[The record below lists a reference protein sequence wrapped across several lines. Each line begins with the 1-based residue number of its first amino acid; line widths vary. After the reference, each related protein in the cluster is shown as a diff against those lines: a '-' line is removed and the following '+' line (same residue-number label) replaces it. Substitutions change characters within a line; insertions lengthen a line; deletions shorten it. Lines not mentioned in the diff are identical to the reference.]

1 MKKLLFIDRDGTLV
15 IEPPID
21 YQLDSLEKLE
31 FYPKVMRNLGFIRSK
46 LDFDFVMVTN
56 QDGLGTASFPEETFW
71 PAHNLMM
78 KTLEGEGIT
87 FDDIC
92 IDRSMPDDNAPTR
105 KPRTGMLAK
114 YLDNPDYDLS
124 HSFVIG
130 DRPTDVELAKN
141 LGCRAILLQDDTASL
156 KPVSE
161 GGGAACD
168 GLEDYCALATR
179 DWDKVAEFLFA
190 GERTAE
196 VRRTTKETDI
206 YVSLNLD
213 GNGHC
218 DIATGL
224 GFFDHMLEQI
234 GKHGG
239 MDLTI
244 RVKGDL
250 EVDEHH
256 TIEDTAL
263 ALGDCLYQALGSKRG
278 IERYGYALPMDD
290 CLCQVCLDFGGRPWL
305 VWDAGFK
312 REKIGDMPTEMFLH
326 FFKSLSDAARMNLNV
341 KAEGQNEH
349 HKIEGI
355 FKALARALKMAVK
368 GIFITLNCQ
377 ARKECCR
384 IVQTTAAKLLHTFC
398 RATADVLQSYCRCIA
413 EFCSCISLINR

>member
-1 MKKLLFIDRDGTLV
+1 MKKILFIDRDGTLV
-15 IEPPID
+15 IEPPVD

-31 FYPKVMRNLGFIRSK
+31 FYPKVMRNLGFVRSK
-46 LDFDFVMVTN
+46 LDFEFVMVTN
-56 QDGLGTASFPEETFW
+56 QDGLGTSSFPEDTFW

-92 IDRSMPDDNAPTR
+92 IDRSFPEENAPTR
-105 KPRTGMLAK
+105 KPRTGMLTK
-114 YLDNPDYDLS
+114 YIDNPAYDLAG
-124 HSFVIG
+124 SFVIG

-141 LGCRAILLQDDTASL
+141 LGCRAIFLQDDDSL
-156 KPVSE
+156 LSDELKAV
-161 GGGAACD
+161 
-168 GLEDYCALATR
+168 CALATR

-190 GERTAE
+190 GERRATI
-196 VRRTTKETDI
+196 RRTTKETDI
-206 YVSLNLD
+206 LVDVDLD
-213 GNGHC
+213 GSGQC

-244 RVKGDL
+244 QVKGDL
-250 EVDEHH
+250 HVDEHH

-263 ALGDCLYQALGSKRG
+263 ALGECLYQALGSKRG
-278 IERYGYALPMDD
+278 IERYGYSLPMDD
-290 CLCQVCLDFGGRPWL
+290 CLCAVCLDFGGRPWL
-305 VWDAGFK
+305 VWDADFR
-312 REKIGDMPTEMFLH
+312 REKIGEMPTEMFLH
-326 FFKSLSDAARMNLNV
+326 FFKSLSDAAKMNLNI

-368 GIFITLNCQ
+368 RDIYHYELPSSKG
-377 ARKECCR
+377 
-384 IVQTTAAKLLHTFC
+384 
-398 RATADVLQSYCRCIA
+398 VL
-413 EFCSCISLINR
+413 